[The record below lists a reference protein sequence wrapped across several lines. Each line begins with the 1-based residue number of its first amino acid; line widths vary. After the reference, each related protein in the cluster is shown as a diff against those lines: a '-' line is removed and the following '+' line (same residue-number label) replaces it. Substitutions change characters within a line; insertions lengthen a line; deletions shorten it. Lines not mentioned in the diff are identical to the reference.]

1 MIFRVNSGCL
11 ACPNIVHFV
20 RQNPVVLHDSIAES
34 VALQQR
40 PLHLNLVKTILILMD
55 LKANLAL
62 LVELRYCGFA
72 TITVE
77 DILWQCIDGRTE
89 ALMAIGLLD
98 LIEKVRCTELSGQYS
113 R

>member
-1 MIFRVNSGCL
+1 MIFGVNSGCL
-11 ACPNIVHFV
+11 VCPSIVHFV
-20 RQNPVVLHDSIAES
+20 RQNPVVLHGSIAES

-40 PLHLNLVKTILILMD
+40 PLHLNLVKHILILMD
-55 LKANLAL
+55 LKTNLAL

-77 DILWQCIDGRTE
+77 DILWQCIDGWTE

-98 LIEKVRCTELSGQYS
+98 LIEKV
-113 R
+113 